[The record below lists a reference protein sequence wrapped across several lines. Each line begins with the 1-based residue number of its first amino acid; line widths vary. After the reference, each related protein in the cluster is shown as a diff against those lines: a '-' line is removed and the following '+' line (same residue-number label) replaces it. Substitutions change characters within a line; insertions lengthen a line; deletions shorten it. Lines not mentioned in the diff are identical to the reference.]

1 MAGLNTRGIAA
12 QILDL
17 MIDGD
22 MPLDLKVARH
32 CCCKVAGSEIGSGP
46 ARDAAVLVEA
56 VEILDTAVLFNVP
69 PGDMLNLQK
78 TARLQLHN
86 LKNES

>member
-1 MAGLNTRGIAA
+1 MAGLNTRRIAA

-17 MIDGD
+17 MIGGD

-32 CCCKVAGSEIGSGP
+32 CCCKVAGSEIGS
-46 ARDAAVLVEA
+46 AATRDAAVLVEA

-69 PGDMLNLQK
+69 RGDMLNLQK
-78 TARLQLHN
+78 TARLELHHF
-86 LKNES
+86 KDEF